1 VLQTSQPQQNTTTRK
16 HAENTFMDLWAKH
29 LMGAPITARM
39 PLGAANVDNGSSG
52 AIGKT

>member
-1 VLQTSQPQQNTTTRK
+1 
-16 HAENTFMDLWAKH
+16 MDLWAKH

-39 PLGAANVDNGSSG
+39 PPGAANVDNGSSD